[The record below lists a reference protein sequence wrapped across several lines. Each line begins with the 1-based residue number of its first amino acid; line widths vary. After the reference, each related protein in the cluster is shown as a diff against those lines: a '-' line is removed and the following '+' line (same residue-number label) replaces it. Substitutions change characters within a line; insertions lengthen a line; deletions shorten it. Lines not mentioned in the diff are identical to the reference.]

1 MTNNYRFLMMGLVFL
16 GLLACG
22 ETLRAQDKPAG
33 TQPNAATA
41 TAEWQ
46 QLLQVSSIERVIREM
61 PTYLKQG
68 LDQAKAQGAPIPPE
82 VENALKAAADEVFGF
97 QELQGAALTH
107 LQSSLS
113 AEQLADWL
121 AFYRSPL
128 GQKLTAADER
138 AASPA
143 FQSLLMERAPQVME
157 TLSKDPSRMA
167 LLQSWLQATDSVE
180 QATTLAMQT
189 GLALEWGLISTMPQA
204 MGNPTFEDLKKH
216 MDEQRFALRAQMAQM
231 SLVHSAAAYHE
242 FSLEELGLM
251 LQRAN
256 SPAGKALYRDFS
268 RQLSATLAMRA
279 EQLGQAAGRR
289 LAQQPA

>member
-1 MTNNYRFLMMGLVFL
+1 MTKTYRFLTMGLMCL
-16 GLLACG
+16 GLLAWG
-22 ETLRAQDKPAG
+22 ETLRAQDKPTG
-33 TQPNAATA
+33 TAD
-41 TAEWQ
+41 WH
-46 QLLQVSSIERVIREM
+46 QLLQASSIERVIREM
-61 PTYLKQG
+61 PNYLKQG

-82 VENALKAAADEVFGF
+82 VEKALKAAADEVFDF
-97 QELQGAALTH
+97 QGLQGAAMAH

-204 MGNPTFEDLKKH
+204 MGQPTFEELKQH

-231 SLVHSAAAYHE
+231 TLVHAAAAYQA

-251 LQRAN
+251 LKMAN
-256 SPAGKALYRDFS
+256 SAAGKALYRDFS
-268 RQLSATLAMRA
+268 RQLSATLAMLS
-279 EQLGQAAGRR
+279 EQLGQVAGRQ